1 MALNPVLVIKIMG
14 GNSVGVR
21 ARLKDDYVE
30 HEIVL
35 NSVLAYYWA
44 NGFPPVVRFLD
55 LFESVIKRTINELM
69 PHENLNLKYEVKAD
83 AKLEEASEIEI
94 NLIEVEADGV
104 GFKIDGKQLILQGFR
119 NTGDSQEE
127 TLLFSESFD
136 KNIETPDIVLKKYE
150 EMKKKQ

>member
-1 MALNPVLVIKIMG
+1 MALNPVLVIKIVD

-21 ARLKDDYVE
+21 ARLKDDYIE

-44 NGFPPVVRFLD
+44 NDFPPVVKFLE

-69 PHENLNLKYEVKAD
+69 PHKNLNLKYEVKAD
-83 AKLEEASEIEI
+83 AKLEDASEIEI

-104 GFKIDGKQLILQGFR
+104 GFKIDGKQLVLQGFR
-119 NTGDSQEE
+119 NTNNPEE
-127 TLLFSESFD
+127 KNYTFAESFD

-150 EMKKKQ
+150 EMKSK

>member
-1 MALNPVLVIKIMG
+1 MALNPVLVIKVMD

-44 NGFPPVVRFLD
+44 NDFPPVVKFL
-55 LFESVIKRTINELM
+55 EL
-69 PHENLNLKYEVKAD
+69 YEVKAD
-83 AKLEEASEIEI
+83 AKLEDASELEI
-94 NLIEVEADGV
+94 NLIEVEADGI

-119 NTGDSQEE
+119 NTDNSEL
-127 TLLFSESFD
+127 TDFKFNESFD
-136 KNIETPDIVLKKYE
+136 KKIETPDIVLKKYE
-150 EMKKKQ
+150 EMKNK

>member
-1 MALNPVLVIKIMG
+1 MALNPVLVIKVTD

-35 NSVLAYYWA
+35 NSVLAYYWS
-44 NGFPPVVRFLD
+44 NDFPPVVKFLE

-69 PHENLNLKYEVKAD
+69 PHKNLNLKYEVKAD
-83 AKLEEASEIEI
+83 VKLEEASQIEI

-104 GFKIDGKQLILQGFR
+104 GFKIDGKQLLLQGFR
-119 NTGDSQEE
+119 NAAGGEE
-127 TLLFSESFD
+127 KSFGVTQSFN
-136 KNIETPDIVLKKYE
+136 KTIETPDIVLKKYE
-150 EMKKKQ
+150 EMRKK

>member
-1 MALNPVLVIKIMG
+1 MALNPVLVIKIVD

-21 ARLKDDYVE
+21 ARLKDDYIE

-44 NGFPPVVRFLD
+44 
-55 LFESVIKRTINELM
+55 
-69 PHENLNLKYEVKAD
+69 KAD
-83 AKLEEASEIEI
+83 AKLEDASEIEI

-104 GFKIDGKQLILQGFR
+104 GFKIDGKQLVLQGFR
-119 NTGDSQEE
+119 NTDNPEE
-127 TLLFSESFD
+127 KNYTFAESFD

-150 EMKKKQ
+150 EMKNK

>member
-1 MALNPVLVIKIMG
+1 MALNPVLVIKVTN

-44 NGFPPVVRFLD
+44 NDFPPVAKFLE

-69 PHENLNLKYEVKAD
+69 PHKNLNLKYEVKAD
-83 AKLEEASEIEI
+83 AKLEDASEIEI

-119 NTGDSQEE
+119 NTGDFQEK
-127 TLLFSESFD
+127 TYSFSESFD

-150 EMKKKQ
+150 EMKNK

>member
-1 MALNPVLVIKIMG
+1 MALNPVLVIKVMD

-44 NGFPPVVRFLD
+44 NDFPPVVKFLE
-55 LFESVIKRTINELM
+55 LF
-69 PHENLNLKYEVKAD
+69 KAD
-83 AKLEEASEIEI
+83 AKLEDASEIEI
-94 NLIEVEADGV
+94 NLIEVEADGI

-119 NTGDSQEE
+119 NTDNSEL
-127 TLLFSESFD
+127 TDFKFNESFD
-136 KNIETPDIVLKKYE
+136 KKIETPDIVLKKYE
-150 EMKKKQ
+150 EMKNK

>member
-1 MALNPVLVIKIMG
+1 MALNPVLVIKVMD

-44 NGFPPVVRFLD
+44 NDFPPVVKFLE

-69 PHENLNLKYEVKAD
+69 PHKNLNLK
-83 AKLEEASEIEI
+83 L
-94 NLIEVEADGV
+94 LIKFIQIQFMVSDYR
-104 GFKIDGKQLILQGFR
+104 LIG
-119 NTGDSQEE
+119 T
-127 TLLFSESFD
+127 
-136 KNIETPDIVLKKYE
+136 
-150 EMKKKQ
+150 

>member
-1 MALNPVLVIKIMG
+1 MALNPVLVIKVTN

-44 NGFPPVVRFLD
+44 NDFPPVVKFLE

-69 PHENLNLKYEVKAD
+69 PHKNLNLKYDIKAD
-83 AKLEEASEIEI
+83 AKLEEASQIEI
-94 NLIEVEADGV
+94 NLIEVKADGV

-119 NTGDSQEE
+119 NVDDGEDKSS
-127 TLLFSESFD
+127 FSESFD
-136 KNIETPDIVLKKYE
+136 KTIETPDIVLKKYE
-150 EMKKKQ
+150 EMKNKQ

>member
-1 MALNPVLVIKIMG
+1 MALNLVLVIKVMD

-44 NGFPPVVRFLD
+44 NDFPPVVKFLE

-69 PHENLNLKYEVKAD
+69 PHKNLNLKYEVKAD
-83 AKLEEASEIEI
+83 AKLEDASEIEI
-94 NLIEVEADGV
+94 NLIEVEADGI
-104 GFKIDGKQLILQGFR
+104 GFKIDWKQLILQGFR
-119 NTGDSQEE
+119 NTDNSEL
-127 TLLFSESFD
+127 TDFKFNESFD
-136 KNIETPDIVLKKYE
+136 KKIETPDIVLKKYE
-150 EMKKKQ
+150 EMKNK

>member
-1 MALNPVLVIKIMG
+1 MALNPVLVIKVMD

-44 NGFPPVVRFLD
+44 NDFPPVVKFLE

-69 PHENLNLKYEVKAD
+69 PHKNLNLKYEHCLGHLHLLLLCDSNLKYD
-83 AKLEEASEIEI
+83 HYQEKLYRTH
-94 NLIEVEADGV
+94 L
-104 GFKIDGKQLILQGFR
+104 
-119 NTGDSQEE
+119 
-127 TLLFSESFD
+127 
-136 KNIETPDIVLKKYE
+136 
-150 EMKKKQ
+150 